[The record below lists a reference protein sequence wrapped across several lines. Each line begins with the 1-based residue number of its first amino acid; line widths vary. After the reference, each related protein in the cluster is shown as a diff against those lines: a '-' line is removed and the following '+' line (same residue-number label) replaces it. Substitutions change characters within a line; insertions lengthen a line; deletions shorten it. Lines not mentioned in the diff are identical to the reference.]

1 MTSLKKLIL
10 LYLKGLAMGS
20 ADVVPGVSGGT
31 IAFIT
36 GIYERLLNAIKSIGS
51 EALNLLR
58 KTEVGRQETGDGSR
72 ETGDGS
78 RDTED
83 GRGKMSFSTPLHHLG
98 RVLCV
103 SLRTLRFKANQNSK
117 LKTDGIFLAVLMA
130 GIATSVLT
138 SARLITHL
146 LSTYP
151 IQVWSFFFGLIVV
164 SSLIMLREIKKW
176 NFGVFLP
183 ILSGIAAAYLI
194 TAATPSETP
203 EASWFLFV
211 AGAVAVCAMILPGI
225 SGSFILLLFG
235 KYEYVL
241 TAIKDFKMA
250 DLAIFGLGCLVGLLS
265 FARVIGWLFK
275 KFHNT
280 TVGLLSGFM
289 IGSLNKV
296 WPWKEIVQTY
306 TNRHNEV
313 VPLVEKNVLPA
324 EYLEKTGQEPF
335 LLQAMLFA
343 AGGLLVVLIID
354 RLASYLKSD

>member
-1 MTSLKKLIL
+1 
-10 LYLKGLAMGS
+10 
-20 ADVVPGVSGGT
+20 
-31 IAFIT
+31 
-36 GIYERLLNAIKSIGS
+36 
-51 EALNLLR
+51 
-58 KTEVGRQETGDGSR
+58 
-72 ETGDGS
+72 
-78 RDTED
+78 
-83 GRGKMSFSTPLHHLG
+83 
-98 RVLCV
+98 
-103 SLRTLRFKANQNSK
+103 
-117 LKTDGIFLAVLMA
+117 MA

-146 LSTYP
+146 LSNYP

-164 SSLIMLREIKKW
+164 SSLIILREIKKW

-203 EASWFLFV
+203 EAPWFLFV

-241 TAIKDFKMA
+241 TAIKDFRIA

-265 FARVIGWLFK
+265 FARVISWLFK

-313 VPLVEKNVLPA
+313 VPLVEQNVLPS
-324 EYLEKTGQEPF
+324 EYLEKTAQEPF
-335 LLQAMLFA
+335 FLQAILFA
-343 AGGLLVVLIID
+343 AGGFLIVLIID
-354 RLASYLKSD
+354 WLASYLKSD

>member
-1 MTSLKKLIL
+1 MTPLKKLIL

-36 GIYERLLNAIKSIGS
+36 GIYEPLLNAIRSLGE

-58 KTEVGRQETGDGSR
+58 RLWKKREKGRQPIKTQNSKLQTPPKGSLW
-72 ETGDGS
+72 EKLKT
-78 RDTED
+78 
-83 GRGKMSFSTPLHHLG
+83 
-98 RVLCV
+98 
-103 SLRTLRFKANQNSK
+103 QNSK
-117 LKTDGIFLAVLMA
+117 LKTRTDFTFLAVLMA

-164 SSLIMLREIKKW
+164 SSLIMLRQIKKW
-176 NFGVFLP
+176 NLGVFLS
-183 ILSGIAAAYLI
+183 ILSGMAAAYLI
-194 TAATPSETP
+194 TVATPSETP

-241 TAIKDFKMA
+241 TAIKDFKIA

-265 FARVIGWLFK
+265 FARVISWLFK

-289 IGSLNKV
+289 MGSLNKV

-313 VPLVEKNVLPA
+313 VPLAEQNVLPA
-324 EYLEKTGQEPF
+324 EYLKKTGQEPF
-335 LLQAMLFA
+335 FLQAMLFA
-343 AGGLLVVLIID
+343 AGGFMIVLIID
-354 RLASYLKSD
+354 RLSFYLKSD

>member
-1 MTSLKKLIL
+1 MTPLKKLIL

-36 GIYERLLNAIKSIGS
+36 GIYEPLLNAIKSINL
-51 EALNLLR
+51 EALNLLKR
-58 KTEVGRQETGDGSR
+58 LWQKTEV
-72 ETGDGS
+72 
-78 RDTED
+78 
-83 GRGKMSFSTPLHHLG
+83 
-98 RVLCV
+98 V
-103 SLRTLRFKANQNSK
+103 RTNKIPNSKFQIPNSKTQNSK
-117 LKTDGIFLAVLMA
+117 LKTRTDGTFLVVLVA

-138 SARLITHL
+138 SAKLITHL

-203 EASWFLFV
+203 EASWFLFL

-241 TAIKDFKMA
+241 TAIKDFKIA

-265 FARVIGWLFK
+265 FARAISWLFK

-296 WPWKEIVQTY
+296 WPWKEIVHTY

-324 EYLEKTGQEPF
+324 EYLKKTGQEPF
-335 LLQAMLFA
+335 FLQAMFFA
-343 AGGLLVVLIID
+343 VAGFLIVLIID

>member
-1 MTSLKKLIL
+1 MTCLKKLIL

-36 GIYERLLNAIKSIGS
+36 GIYERLLNAIGS
-51 EALNLLR
+51 LGEEALNLLR
-58 KTEVGRQETGDGSR
+58 RLWKKTEAAGNNKT
-72 ETGDGS
+72 
-78 RDTED
+78 
-83 GRGKMSFSTPLHHLG
+83 
-98 RVLCV
+98 
-103 SLRTLRFKANQNSK
+103 QNSK
-117 LKTDGIFLAVLMA
+117 LKTETETETDGTFLIVLMA
-130 GIATSVLT
+130 GIATSVLS

-146 LSTYP
+146 LSTCP

-164 SSLIMLREIKKW
+164 SSLVMLRQIKKW
-176 NFGVFLP
+176 NFGVFLS

-194 TAATPSETP
+194 TAASPSETP

-241 TAIKDFKMA
+241 TAIKDFRIA

-265 FARVIGWLFK
+265 FARVISRLFK

-289 IGSLNKV
+289 AGSLNKV

-343 AGGLLVVLIID
+343 AGGLLIVLIID
-354 RLASYLKSD
+354 WLASYLKSD